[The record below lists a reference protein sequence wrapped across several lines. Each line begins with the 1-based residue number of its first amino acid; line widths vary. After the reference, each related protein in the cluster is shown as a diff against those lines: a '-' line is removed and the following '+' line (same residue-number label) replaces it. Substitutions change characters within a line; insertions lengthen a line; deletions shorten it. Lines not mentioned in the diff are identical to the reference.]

1 MKDKPK
7 KFGFLE
13 YAICTLGGYFLN
25 IIVHHVPGK
34 AKRKARGLN
43 ETNLDN
49 DAINQLTLQK
59 RYGEQGALVIRLVS
73 KLKYDGHHLIGNNA
87 FSSIQ
92 LATDLKKG
100 SVDNIRIPKTTYTG
114 TQVMMTKKGKDWH
127 ASFVEYKNLPTGGW
141 GRIKK
146 YEHEWYSDKV
156 NDISCIRFHD
166 KRHIT
171 LISNEVH
178 GSEIARAIRT
188 RNGRRQEVRILKMV
202 KIYSN
207 GKIGVDVGDQKLRDK
222 RSFADKIHSH
232 GWNCKWGM
240 YGVQ

>member
-1 MKDKPK
+1 MYNLISSKLQWSMPVPHKERVHPDGKQDFLYLIRPLYELMKTNFPLGWVPAKNLTVDESLWSFKGRTYLKRFMKDKPK

-73 KLKYDGHHLIGNNA
+73 KLKYDGHHLIGDNA

-114 TQVMMTKKGKDWH
+114 TQVMMTKKGKD
-127 ASFVEYKNLPTGGW
+127 
-141 GRIKK
+141 
-146 YEHEWYSDKV
+146 
-156 NDISCIRFHD
+156 
-166 KRHIT
+166 
-171 LISNEVH
+171 
-178 GSEIARAIRT
+178 
-188 RNGRRQEVRILKMV
+188 
-202 KIYSN
+202 
-207 GKIGVDVGDQKLRDK
+207 
-222 RSFADKIHSH
+222 
-232 GWNCKWGM
+232 
-240 YGVQ
+240 